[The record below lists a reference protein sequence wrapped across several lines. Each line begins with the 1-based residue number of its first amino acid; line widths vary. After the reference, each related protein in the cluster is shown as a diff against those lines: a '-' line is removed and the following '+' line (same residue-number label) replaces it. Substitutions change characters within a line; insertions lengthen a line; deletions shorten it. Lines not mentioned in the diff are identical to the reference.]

1 MSGYIDCFCGDNL
14 HQRDKEFAFQAEY
27 RNDMWDGTFEN
38 DQKQF
43 PKNLNENMRI
53 NVDENMRK
61 TRKHRI
67 ALALRMTDGHS
78 ALLALYCLTLWST
91 FEVSPTA
98 AALVEPGSAHAR
110 GDRDPEGSD
119 SCRLVLSAASM
130 FFQEVPPR
138 SQIRYRCNIFSG
150 KTLATFSLNV
160 ATICFDSQTHQW

>member
-1 MSGYIDCFCGDNL
+1 MG
-14 HQRDKEFAFQAEY
+14 
-27 RNDMWDGTFEN
+27 WTFEN

-53 NVDENMRK
+53 SVDENMRK

-119 SCRLVLSAASM
+119 SCRLVLSAATM

-138 SQIRYRCNIFSG
+138 SQIRYRCNSSSG

-160 ATICFDSQTHQW
+160 ATTCFDSQELINGE